1 MTMLIQSLVS
11 FLLGPLVAI
20 LGGRLPSMLPIIDG
34 FVLISLSGLVML
46 EVIPHAMEEIGLWA
60 LGLAMA
66 GLLVPSFIEKSRFRI
81 ADQAHGMA
89 LIFGIVAILLHSMVD
104 GLALAISVAEGNS
117 EAFGSA
123 VILHRLLE
131 GMAAWWLLRPTYGKR
146 LAMATI
152 FAGVLLNLAGW
163 FGGQQ
168 LQALVSSF
176 PSSAVMALLG
186 GALLH
191 VIIHAPDQKPV
202 GVERAARL
210 SATGALLGLLFLYRF
225 VLQDSVHLDNHAMHS
240 GVDEFLDRF
249 IALARESAGPLL
261 LAYTVA
267 GLIHALLPQ
276 ATIQWMARGSN
287 LQQSLRGMLFGL
299 PLPICSCGV
308 LPLYR
313 SLVEKGVPTA
323 AAVTLLVA
331 TPELGIDAVILSF
344 TMIDGPFAIARVLT
358 AAILAISVGMI
369 SLRFI
374 RPIQVKPEQSKA
386 AEPHKPI
393 TEKILAGLKV
403 GLCDLVDN
411 TAPWIVLGLSL
422 AAALSPLV
430 EDGSFLANIPDWL
443 EVPAFALLGLP
454 IYVCASG
461 ATPLAAV
468 LIAGGASPGA
478 ALAFLLTGPATNATT
493 FGILGDLH
501 GRRAAIL
508 FAICIGIGAI
518 GCGYAVDAILDD
530 VTVGVAEHI
539 HLDHSHLDHSS
550 HAGEEGSFGSKEL
563 FLGLL
568 ALLFLMSI
576 FRKGPRAFLNQVF
589 GIPSESSGST
599 DSSCC
604 STEGEEAQP
613 APGGS

>member
-20 LGGRLPSMLPIIDG
+20 LGGRLPSMLPVIDG

-66 GLLVPSFIEKSRFRI
+66 GLLVPSFVEKSRFRI
-81 ADQAHGMA
+81 ADQAHDMA

-104 GLALAISVAEGNS
+104 GLALAISVAEGNA

-131 GMAAWWLLRPTYGKR
+131 GMAVWWLLRPTHGKR

-168 LQALVSSF
+168 LQSLVSSF

-191 VIIHAPDQKPV
+191 VIIHAPDQKSV
-202 GVERAARL
+202 GVKRAARL

-225 VLQDSVHLDNHAMHS
+225 VLQDSVHLDNHAIHS
-240 GVDEFLDRF
+240 GVGDFLDRF
-249 IALARESAGPLL
+249 IALARASAWPLL

-267 GLIHALLPQ
+267 GLIHALLPK

-344 TMIDGPFAIARVLT
+344 TMVDGPFAIARVVT
-358 AAILAISVGMI
+358 AAILAISVGML

-374 RPIQVKPEQSKA
+374 RPIQVKPDQLKST
-386 AEPHKPI
+386 EPHKPI
-393 TEKILAGLKV
+393 TERIVDGLKV

-518 GCGYAVDAILDD
+518 GCGYAVDAILDG

-539 HLDHSHLDHSS
+539 HLDHPSHS
-550 HAGEEGSFGSKEL
+550 GEEGSFGSAEL

-589 GIPSESSGST
+589 GNPAESPEST

-604 STEGEEAQP
+604 SSEGEEAQP